1 MKRFAIPV
9 LVGALLA
16 APGCIRLAGPDNVS
30 RYLSR
35 EAGVDLQQ
43 EFGLT
48 VTRSGIWLAKKGL
61 KWADDVD
68 ISLDGLRRVEVG
80 VYTVE
85 GLRGDAAEALDINV
99 FPRGWDNWVRVQ
111 DEGEQVFVMV
121 RPGETPGEIREMLVV
136 VAEHEEW
143 VVVRLYGDLDRILE
157 DTMRFAF
164 DQADRPDLY
173 DKTRE
178 ERDLPPLG
186 DIVEQDD
193 LAEGVA
199 EAIVD

>member
-1 MKRFAIPV
+1 MKRVAIPIF
-9 LVGALLA
+9 LCALIVV
-16 APGCIRLAGPDNVS
+16 PGCIRLGGPDNVS
-30 RYLSR
+30 RHLSR

-43 EFGLT
+43 EIGLT
-48 VTRSGIWLAKKGL
+48 VTRSGIWLAKKSL

-80 VYTVE
+80 VYTVR
-85 GLRGDAAEALDINV
+85 GMRGDAAEALDINV
-99 FPRGWDNWVRVQ
+99 FPTGWDNWVRIQ
-111 DEGEQVFVMV
+111 DEGGQVFVMV
-121 RPGETPGEIREMLVV
+121 RPGEEPDEIRGMLVV
-136 VAEHEEW
+136 VAEEEEW

-173 DKTRE
+173 EKTRE

-186 DIVEQDD
+186 DIVKEDD
-193 LAEGVA
+193 LARGVA
-199 EAIVD
+199 EAAVD

>member
-1 MKRFAIPV
+1 MRRIAIPI
-9 LVGALLA
+9 LLGALLA
-16 APGCIRLAGPDNVS
+16 APGCVRLTGPDNVS
-30 RYLSR
+30 RQLSY

-43 EFGLT
+43 EIGLT

-80 VYTVE
+80 IYTVK
-85 GLRGDAAEALDINV
+85 GTRGETAEALDVNV
-99 FPRGWDNWVRVQ
+99 FPTEWDTWVHVQ

-121 RPGETPGEIREMLVV
+121 RAGDEPEVIRGMLVV
-136 VAEHEEW
+136 VAEEEEW
-143 VVVRLYGDLDRILE
+143 VVVRMYGDLDRILE
-157 DTMRFAF
+157 DSLRFAF
-164 DQADRPDLY
+164 DQAERPELY

-186 DIVEQDD
+186 DIVEEED

-199 EAIVD
+199 AAIVD

>member
-1 MKRFAIPV
+1 MRRFTILAC
-9 LVGALLA
+9 LA
-16 APGCIRLAGPDNVS
+16 ALIVGSGCVRLNGPDNVS
-30 RYLSR
+30 RHLSR

-43 EFGLT
+43 EIGLT

-80 VYTVE
+80 VYTVQ
-85 GLRGDAAEALDINV
+85 GTHGDAAEALDINV
-99 FPRGWDNWVRVQ
+99 FPTAWENWVQVQ

-121 RPGETPGEIREMLVV
+121 RPGDTPEEIRGMLVV
-136 VAEHEEW
+136 VAEEDEW
-143 VVVRLYGDLDRILE
+143 VVVRMSGDLDRILE
-157 DTMRFAF
+157 DSLRFAF
-164 DQADRPDLY
+164 DQADRPELY
-173 DKTRE
+173 EKTRE

-186 DIVEQDD
+186 DIVNEAD

>member
-1 MKRFAIPV
+1 
-9 LVGALLA
+9 
-16 APGCIRLAGPDNVS
+16 
-30 RYLSR
+30 LSR

-48 VTRSGIWLAKKGL
+48 VTRSGIWLAKKSL

-85 GLRGDAAEALDINV
+85 GTRGDAAEALDINV
-99 FPRGWDNWVRVQ
+99 FPTSWDNWVRVQ

-121 RPGETPGEIREMLVV
+121 RPGETPEQIREMLVV
-136 VAEHEEW
+136 VAEDEEW
-143 VVVRLYGDLDRILE
+143 VIVRLYGDLDRIIE